1 MASAGKR
8 IAGALFLT
16 LIATWVAA
24 RSGDG
29 CYTPKGAERK
39 AILDALRAPVAAE
52 LQQSVEFV
60 VTKIRVCWKGSPAWS
75 FVDARPQ
82 RPGGAPID
90 WESTGHIDCD
100 HSVEGLLR
108 HTTPAG
114 RWKVVESVVCPSDVP
129 WAAWSDQ
136 HGAPPELFE

>member
-1 MASAGKR
+1 MPSAGRR
-8 IAGALFLT
+8 IAIALLLT
-16 LIATWVAA
+16 LLAPTFTALA
-24 RSGDG
+24 GDA

-39 AILDALRAPVAAE
+39 AILDTLRGPVAAE

-60 VTKIRVCWKGSPAWS
+60 VTKFRVCWKSSPAWA

-82 RPGGAPID
+82 RPGGGRIN
-90 WESTGHIDCD
+90 WEQTGHIDCD
-100 HSVEGLLR
+100 PSAEGLLR
-108 HTTPAG
+108 QATPAG
-114 RWKVVESVVCPSDVP
+114 GWKVVESVVCPSDVP